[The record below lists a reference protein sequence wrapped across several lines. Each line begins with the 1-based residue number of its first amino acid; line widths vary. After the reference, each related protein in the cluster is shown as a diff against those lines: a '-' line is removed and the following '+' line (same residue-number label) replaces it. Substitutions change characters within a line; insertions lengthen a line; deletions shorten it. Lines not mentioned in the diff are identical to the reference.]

1 MHPEEVE
8 KMKIQDTT
16 LVEATGGTRSLQTPE
31 ERQRKLWANVLLI
44 VVTLIWGSSFLIVQ
58 DTLTL
63 VGPFTFLAMRFGF
76 AALVLACLF
85 RKRLKHITY
94 SEIAAGSIIGLFLF
108 ATYALQTV
116 ALQYSTTSKVGFI
129 SGMYVPL
136 VAILTIPLLKQKPT
150 LGGILGIVLSTFG
163 LILVSI
169 KNGLQITLG
178 LGELLALACAFTG
191 ALHVISISKFAPKAD
206 AINLTI
212 VQIAVVG
219 LLSLFAMPVAREPFS
234 MPPFS
239 VWGSTLFLG
248 VVATVFC
255 LAVMN
260 WVQQF
265 VSGTKAAM
273 FYALELVWV
282 SVFGHFA
289 GDNLSLLGWIGCASI
304 LSSMFVGELRLSRI
318 VKAPLFRYLANISS
332 KLLDNMQLT
341 E

>member
-1 MHPEEVE
+1 
-8 KMKIQDTT
+8 MKIQETT
-16 LVEATGGTRSLQTPE
+16 LVEATNSTRSLQTSI
-31 ERQRKLWANVLLI
+31 ERERKLRANVLLI

-76 AALVLACLF
+76 AVLVLAFLF
-85 RKRLKHITY
+85 RNRLIHITY
-94 SEIAAGSIIGLFLF
+94 IEIAAGSIIGLFLF
-108 ATYALQTV
+108 AAYAFQTV
-116 ALQYSTTSKVGFI
+116 ALQYSTSSKVGFI

-136 VAILTIPLLKQKPT
+136 VAILAIPLLKQKPA
-150 LGGILGIVLSTFG
+150 LGGILGIILSTFG

-169 KNGLQITLG
+169 KNGFQIALG
-178 LGELLALACAFTG
+178 PGELLALACAFTS

-206 AINLTI
+206 AIKLTI
-212 VQIAVVG
+212 VQIAIVG
-219 LLSLFAMPVAREPFS
+219 LLSLVSMPIAREPFS
-234 MPPFS
+234 MPPFPA
-239 VWGSTLFLG
+239 WGSALFLG
-248 VVATVFC
+248 VVATAFC

-304 LSSMFVGELRLSRI
+304 LSSMVVGELRLSRI
-318 VKAPLFRYLANISS
+318 VNAPPIRFLANISY
-332 KLLDNMQLT
+332 KLLDQYAVD
-341 E
+341 